1 VDVLRKKGNSLELIE
16 VKSSGFDS
24 TLEGK
29 DARDQ
34 VKKLEEKLY
43 DLAFQTGLVERA
55 CSEYRVVP
63 KLCAYCQLDTLS
75 MVLIYQY
82 LQSKKPEVF
91 PY

>member
-1 VDVLRKKGNSLELIE
+1 
-16 VKSSGFDS
+16 
-24 TLEGK
+24 LEGK

-55 CSEYRVVP
+55 CPEYRVVP
-63 KLCAYCQLDTLS
+63 KLRAYCQLDTLS